1 MIDWEDLGPYLRNKN
16 FPKYGIFLGIQQTI
30 QIFISEEIQ
39 QKLMTKFFNKSER
52 RNDERMDARTGRAK
66 GLKEKQTLFY
76 RTLSAIA
83 GGPSREYV
91 SYFDLC

>member
-1 MIDWEDLGPYLRNKN
+1 
-16 FPKYGIFLGIQQTI
+16 
-30 QIFISEEIQ
+30 
-39 QKLMTKFFNKSER
+39 MTKFFNKSER

-83 GGPSREYV
+83 RGPSREYV